1 MSLSRARNAF
11 LLALDPSRPPA
22 PAQKRPLSHSDY
34 DSWRSIAGPTLS
46 RDGRWLAYSFM
57 PQDGDGELVLR
68 DLRTNRETRHPA
80 GALPP
85 PPIPEPGSDTPPPP
99 AASASSSPPTTSS

>member
-1 MSLSRARNAF
+1 MSLSRARNAV
-11 LLALDPSRPPA
+11 LLALVLLVLPA
-22 PAQKRPLSHSDY
+22 PAQKRPLTHADY
-34 DSWRSIAGPTLS
+34 DSWRSIAGPALS

-68 DLRTNRETRHPA
+68 DLRSNRESRHSA

-85 PPIPEPGSDTPPPP
+85 PPSF
-99 AASASSSPPTTSS
+99 SSPNRV